1 MRGFGMVVLACGGM
15 NDNDSGA
22 GDLIPSRP
30 MEKLITE
37 VDWQND
43 QFRFIKVITKPWLR
57 LASVCSS
64 RSNANAFK
72 SRANEDNKG

>member
-1 MRGFGMVVLACGGM
+1 M

-30 MEKLITE
+30 TERLITE

-43 QFRFIKVITKPWLR
+43 QFRFIKVITRPRLR

-64 RSNANAFK
+64 RTDANTFE
-72 SRANEDNKG
+72 SRASEDNKR